1 MDELEEIKR
10 RLRNKK
16 GMRTH
21 NNKSNYINFLITR
34 VLLAI
39 IMFFGVLIL
48 SNYNKN
54 IKMFVSNDVLKNN
67 MSFTKIAGIYNK
79 YFGNI
84 IPIKEVG
91 DESKTVFNEKI
102 NYSDIQNYVDGY
114 SLEVTNNYLV
124 PIINSGVVVFI
135 GEKEDY
141 GKTAIIQGID
151 EVEYWYGNMENIN
164 VGMYDYVSKGSL
176 LGSTKG
182 STLYLVFQKNNEYLE
197 YEEVSI

>member
-39 IMFFGVLIL
+39 ILFFGVLIL

-141 GKTAIIQGID
+141 GKFFS
-151 EVEYWYGNMENIN
+151 
-164 VGMYDYVSKGSL
+164 GMFL
-176 LGSTKG
+176 
-182 STLYLVFQKNNEYLE
+182 
-197 YEEVSI
+197 I

>member
-39 IMFFGVLIL
+39 ILFFGVLIL

-141 GKTAIIQGID
+141 GKTVIIQGID

>member
-1 MDELEEIKR
+1 MDELEEFKR

-39 IMFFGVLIL
+39 ILFFCVLIL

-141 GKTAIIQGID
+141 GKTVIIQGID

>member
-1 MDELEEIKR
+1 MDELEEFKR

-39 IMFFGVLIL
+39 ILFFGVLIL

-141 GKTAIIQGID
+141 GKTVIIQGID